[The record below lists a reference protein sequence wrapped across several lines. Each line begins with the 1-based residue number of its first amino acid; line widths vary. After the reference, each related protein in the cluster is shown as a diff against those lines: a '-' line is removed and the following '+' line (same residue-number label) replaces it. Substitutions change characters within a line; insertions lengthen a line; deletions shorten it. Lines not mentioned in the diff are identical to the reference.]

1 VPEDEQ
7 GGLDAGGLDPPP
19 EPHPLDPGAGGVRG
33 ADRGLDHRTGQVRD
47 VDGEAVPAQQ
57 GPPLAEGHPLERV
70 EDVPGE
76 EVLEPIA
83 HPGLPRDT
91 GRIPCVLVSLR
102 VSHARK

>member
-1 VPEDEQ
+1 MN
-7 GGLDAGGLDPPP
+7 
-19 EPHPLDPGAGGVRG
+19 RG
-33 ADRGLDHRTGQVRD
+33 ASTRAASIRRPNRIRSIRAPAVFEALIAVWITARGRLRD
-47 VDGEAVPAQQ
+47 VDGEAVPAEQ